1 MRTNIEIDDELLR
14 QAMKASKTHTKK
26 AAVEAALRL
35 AVQMKRQERIREL
48 FGKVQWEG
56 DLAAMRESRF
66 LDEEGFHKRP
76 EDREKTEH
84 SFRGVPG
91 RISSRTTAAD

>member
-1 MRTNIEIDDELLR
+1 MRTNIEIDDELLMR
-14 QAMKASKTHTKK
+14 AMKASKTHTKK

-48 FGKVQWEG
+48 FGKVKWEG

-76 EDREKTEH
+76 EERDGAEH
-84 SFRGVPG
+84 SLRSVAG
-91 RISSRTTAAD
+91 RIPTRPTAAD